1 MKHQAKVF
9 RKATS
14 DEQAKDIAHRIKA
27 IDYELM
33 RIVTG
38 GSNTGPNPL
47 TGRLAGQ
54 LARMQ
59 RDLRALRIQME
70 VERRFDTAPM
80 AV

>member
-1 MKHQAKVF
+1 MKQQAKVF

-38 GSNTGPNPL
+38 GSSMGPNPL

>member
-1 MKHQAKVF
+1 MKQQVKVF

-14 DEQAKDIAHRIKA
+14 DEQAIDIAHRIKV

-33 RIVTG
+33 RIVT

-80 AV
+80 TV